1 MGAPGRREAPRV
13 AVESQAIWAG
23 TAAAAVSVLV
33 GLIGFHGRRPAL
45 AGDGSVAFYASILA
59 GLAVAGAFLAG
70 YLQHAR
76 AVHAWLGARPALRQA
91 VDVAALMVVHASI
104 AVMSALVVFR
114 LFQEAFFG
122 LTVDTIAG
130 TAMLAIAAGIAGYTG
145 FTSGAQL
152 TTASLSVL
160 LAVFMASG
168 MLVSM
173 IFAENPLWWHSM
185 FSELGTG
192 QAGTTSFWTFNTTIT
207 VSGIILTTLAAFIT
221 RDLRQWTG
229 LLDARDAA
237 AGRKRRRV
245 VRPRPSV
252 VRVCLLASGIC
263 MAGIGLFPVNLFD
276 PVHSFFVRALAAI
289 LLVLLLGAPVW
300 LPGFPRAFYFIS
312 VVAVAGLAAA
322 AYLWAPLGYYNLTAF
337 ELAAAGIVFAWLVV
351 FIRTTTAVVASAG
364 LDPARLGEALPE
376 PGSGVVP
383 GNDAGASLPGQ
394 VRP

>member
-76 AVHAWLGARPALRQA
+76 AVHAWLGTRPALRQA

-130 TAMLAIAAGIAGYTG
+130 TA
-145 FTSGAQL
+145 
-152 TTASLSVL
+152 
-160 LAVFMASG
+160 